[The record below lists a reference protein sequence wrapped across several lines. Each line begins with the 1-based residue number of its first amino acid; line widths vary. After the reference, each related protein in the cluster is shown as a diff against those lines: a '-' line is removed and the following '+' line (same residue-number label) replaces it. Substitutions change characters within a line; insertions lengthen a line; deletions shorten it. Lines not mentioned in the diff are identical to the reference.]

1 MKCRSRARS
10 NPLLVRGMRP
20 GNVSVFLGL
29 VPSNAG
35 QQTLCEHFPSESSSV
50 SRALDRLAELL
61 LWCMQV
67 VVSSVDGYQGREAD
81 VIVFSAVRCNEM
93 GSLGFVADPRRVNV
107 AITRPRRSAL
117 TQVLLWHVSLDIDL
131 ELEAPVTCP
140 GAFNSLSLRT
150 WLLMKL

>member
-1 MKCRSRARS
+1 M
-10 NPLLVRGMRP
+10 
-20 GNVSVFLGL
+20 
-29 VPSNAG
+29 PSNAG
-35 QQTLCEHFPSESSSV
+35 QQTLCEHFASESSSV
-50 SRALDRLAELL
+50 GRALDGLAELL

-117 TQVLLWHVSLDIDL
+117 TQLLLWHLSPGRDFQLA
-131 ELEAPVTCP
+131 APVTWP
-140 GAFNSLSLRT
+140 GAFKSLFER
-150 WLLMKL
+150 WLLLKL